1 MYNTQVYLYDQEQ
14 TIILNDYANS
24 ELISV
29 RWTPVYAKD
38 LKLHK
43 GTDNVITF
51 RFINQDQKP
60 VNLTDTTV
68 TFRLIAQDG
77 EQVLLSENLE
87 TISAVKGTAKVTI
100 SEGELDTV
108 DIQKA
113 SYSLERK
120 LSSRATYDPA
130 FMDDNATARGSIEI
144 LDSVMSKHTASQ
156 AITIPAHGDDTT
168 YYSSQWQGQSNESVQ
183 TLQYKPSAFTGSIQV
198 QGAVDSTENLWYDI
212 GSITNITS
220 SSATGYINIDGFH
233 PYLRVEIIETSGSIS
248 SLAVR

>member
-43 GTDNVITF
+43 GTDNVLTF
-51 RFINQDQKP
+51 RFQNQDQKP
-60 VNLTDTTV
+60 VNLTNTTV

-77 EQVLLSENLE
+77 TEVLLSENLE

-100 SEGELDTV
+100 SESELDAV
-108 DIQKA
+108 SIQKA
-113 SYSLERK
+113 TYSLERK
-120 LSSRATYDPA
+120 LTTRSTYDPA
-130 FMDDNATARGSIEI
+130 FMDDNATARGSVEI
-144 LDSVMSKHTASQ
+144 MDSVMATHTASQ
-156 AITIPAHGDDTT
+156 TITIPAHGDDTT
-168 YYSSQWQGQSNESVQ
+168 YYSSQWSGNDVNLH

-198 QGAVDSTENLWYDI
+198 QGAVDSTEGLWYDI
-212 GSITNITS
+212 GSKTNITAS
-220 SSATGYINIDGFH
+220 SITGYINIDGFH

>member
-60 VNLTDTTV
+60 VNLTNTTI
-68 TFRLIAQDG
+68 TFRLIAQNG
-77 EQVLLSENLE
+77 EEVLHSENLE
-87 TISAVKGTAKVTI
+87 IISAVKGTAKVTI
-100 SEGELDTV
+100 AEGELDTV
-108 DIQKA
+108 SVQKA

-120 LSSRATYDPA
+120 LSTRSTYDPA

-144 LDSVMSKHTASQ
+144 IDSVMSTHTSSL
-156 AITIPAHGDDTT
+156 AITIPAHGDKTT
-168 YYSSQWQGQSNESVQ
+168 YYSSQWEGNDINLQ

-198 QGAVDSTENLWYDI
+198 QGAVDSTEGLWYDI
-212 GSITNITS
+212 GSIRNITS
-220 SSATGYINIDGFH
+220 SSDTGYINIDGFH
-233 PYLRVEIIETSGSIS
+233 PYLRVEIIETSGSIG